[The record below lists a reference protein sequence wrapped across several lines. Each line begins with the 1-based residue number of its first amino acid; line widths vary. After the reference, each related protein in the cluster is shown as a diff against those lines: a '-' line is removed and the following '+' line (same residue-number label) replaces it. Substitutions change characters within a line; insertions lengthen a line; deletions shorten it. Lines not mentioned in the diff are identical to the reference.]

1 MVQASTNLP
10 ESGCGL
16 QAEPARSTLSG
27 MPLRGIAGSAYAACD
42 AVASGNPDSDSAY
55 SGNTSSGSADSG
67 NPDSDDLAL
76 ECVGADALCK
86 YVLAPLLGGEQA
98 VIAIVAAAG
107 DFGSGHIIPR

>member
-10 ESGCGL
+10 GSGCGL
-16 QAEPARSTLSG
+16 QAGPARSTLSG

-42 AVASGNPDSDSAY
+42 AAA
-55 SGNTSSGSADSG
+55 SG